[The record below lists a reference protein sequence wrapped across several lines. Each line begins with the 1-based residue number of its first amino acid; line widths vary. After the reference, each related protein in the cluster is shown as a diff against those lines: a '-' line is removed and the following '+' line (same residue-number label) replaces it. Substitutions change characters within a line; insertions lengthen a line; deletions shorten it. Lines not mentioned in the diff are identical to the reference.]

1 MLTYNREKKAK
12 EDIFLF
18 IKEKRSVSFEDIV
31 GRFRMIPKRLIS
43 EILKK
48 LEASKKITHQVI
60 NERSLFSVN

>member
-18 IKEKRSVSFEDIV
+18 IKEKRSVSFEGIV
-31 GRFRMIPKRLIS
+31 GRFRMIPKGLIS